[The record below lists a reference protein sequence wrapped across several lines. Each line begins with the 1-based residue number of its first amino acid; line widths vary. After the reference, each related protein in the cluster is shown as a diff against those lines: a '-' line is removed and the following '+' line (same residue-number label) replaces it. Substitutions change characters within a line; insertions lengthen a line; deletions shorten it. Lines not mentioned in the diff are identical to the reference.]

1 MYAKRAFRRFSG
13 AKCPLKWLLQDLA
26 ALNVKW
32 LVDFSDVISSKTES
46 NESIQLNER
55 RVDLDNI
62 ARAPLGI

>member
-1 MYAKRAFRRFSG
+1 MAFRRFSG
-13 AKCPLKWLLQDLA
+13 AKCLLKWLLQDLA

-46 NESIQLNER
+46 DESIQLNER
-55 RVDLDNI
+55 RVDLDNA